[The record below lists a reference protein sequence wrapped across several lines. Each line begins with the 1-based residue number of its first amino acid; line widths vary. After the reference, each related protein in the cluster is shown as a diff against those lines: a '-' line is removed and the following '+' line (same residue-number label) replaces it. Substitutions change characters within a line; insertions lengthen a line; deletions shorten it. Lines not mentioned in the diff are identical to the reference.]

1 MKRPAWFDTEPAGWR
16 RIALLPVSAASVLY
30 GVGARLHRTSYERGW
45 STRRQLACKVVS
57 VGNLVSGGAGK
68 TPTAAWVASALRARG
83 HRVVLASRG
92 YGGSGH
98 DSVRVV
104 SDGRFVRAGAESVG
118 EEAILL
124 AALAPGVPVLVG
136 ARRDRVGQRAV
147 SAFDA
152 HILVLDDG
160 FQHHRLARD
169 VDLVTVHGR
178 AGFGNHHL
186 LPRGPLRERLETL
199 GRADAIGVVDG
210 PLGAEDAAVL
220 RRYAPHARLF
230 EVERTATHTRPHAGG
245 KPTSTTALMGRPVGL
260 LCGIARPASFRET
273 VLALGARVVAERS
286 FADHHAYR
294 ASDLKG
300 LAGDASL
307 WLTTEKDA
315 GKILP
320 RWAEGVELL
329 VLCQRTQILEPDAF
343 LDWLEDRLRAKAAGR
358 NAAVPGITHAP
369 RGARDHSALG

>member
-16 RIALLPVSAASVLY
+16 RVALLPVSAAAGLY
-30 GVGARLHRTSYERGW
+30 GVAARLHRIAYERGW

-68 TPTAAWVASALRARG
+68 TPTAAWVAAALRARG

-98 DSVRVV
+98 DSVQVV
-104 SDGRFVRAGAESVG
+104 SDGRFVRARAEGVG
-118 EEAILL
+118 DEALLL

-136 ARRDRVGQRAV
+136 TRRDLVGQRAV
-147 SAFDA
+147 AAFDA
-152 HILVLDDG
+152 HVLVLDDG

-178 AGFGNHHL
+178 AGFGNRRL

-199 GRADAIGVVDG
+199 SRADAIGVVDG
-210 PLGAEDAAVL
+210 PLGEQDAAVL
-220 RRYAPHARLF
+220 ERHAPQARRF
-230 EVERTATHTRPHAGG
+230 EVERIATHTRPLAGG
-245 KPTSTTALMGRPVGL
+245 PPSSAEALAGRSVGL

-273 VLALGARVVAERS
+273 VLALGAHVVSERS
-286 FADHHAYR
+286 FADHHAYH

-300 LAGDASL
+300 LARDASV

-320 RWAEGVELL
+320 RWARDVELL
-329 VLCQRTQILEPDAF
+329 VLCQRTRVLEPDAF
-343 LDWLEDRLRAKAAGR
+343 LDWLEDRLRAKASGR
-358 NAAVPGITHAP
+358 NAAVPGITHPP
-369 RGARDHSALG
+369 RAARDHSALG